1 MPVFLSEIR
10 INTEALTVPSSLWG
24 EGEGMLWHR
33 VESSPQPSPQ
43 PSPLKRERG
52 RNVPVFLSETRI
64 NTEAL
69 TIPSPLWGEG

>member
-33 VESSPQPSPQ
+33 VEPSPQ

-52 RNVPVFLSETRI
+52 RNVPVFLSEIRI

-69 TIPSPLWGEG
+69 AVPSPLWGEG